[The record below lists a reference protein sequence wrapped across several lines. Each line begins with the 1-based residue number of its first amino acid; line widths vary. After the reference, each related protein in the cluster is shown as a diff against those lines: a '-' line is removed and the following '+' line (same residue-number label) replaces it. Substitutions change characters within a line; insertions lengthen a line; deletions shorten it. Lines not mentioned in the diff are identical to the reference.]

1 MEIEKS
7 GNQTNA
13 REEGRNEVR
22 VRESESGRGVDSTKH
37 KNSSASEERAHH
49 NNILHYRKLYLF
61 AYFLITIF

>member
-22 VRESESGRGVDSTKH
+22 VRECERGEGWIQPNTKIRLQVKRGH
-37 KNSSASEERAHH
+37 
-49 NNILHYRKLYLF
+49 I
-61 AYFLITIF
+61 ITIFYTIENFICSHTS